1 MVVVSGV
8 VQEQERSFFIS
19 PMLLF
24 TWESVDFVP
33 ERFGWNVIFGGSIR
47 AFLSVRDGSTDSNVE
62 KGIQRVS
69 TYQKE

>member
-1 MVVVSGV
+1 MVVVSV